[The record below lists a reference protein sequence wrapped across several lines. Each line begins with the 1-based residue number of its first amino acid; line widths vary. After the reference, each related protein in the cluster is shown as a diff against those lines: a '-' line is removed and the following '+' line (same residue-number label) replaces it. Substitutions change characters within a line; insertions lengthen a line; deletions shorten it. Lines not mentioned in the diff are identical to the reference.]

1 MDEIRNLRYHHK
13 IHYIKEGLP
22 FLNLLPNNELEK
34 RGLFYTIQTI
44 IEALID
50 LIAMLVKDF
59 GIEIKDDASNIDSL
73 TELKQIEPEWA
84 IQLKQANSMRNIIVH
99 RYNGIEEQK
108 ISESIDEIKTIIE
121 NWIPLIEVCVNE
133 LSSNDENQT

>member
-1 MDEIRNLRYHHK
+1 MDEIRHLRYFHK
-13 IHYIKEGLP
+13 IHYIKQGLP
-22 FLNLLPNNELEK
+22 FLDLIPNNELEK

-50 LIAMLVKDF
+50 LIAMLIKDF

-73 TELKQIEPEWA
+73 TDLKQIGPEWA
-84 IQLKQANSMRNIIVH
+84 AQLKRTNSMRNIIVH

-121 NWIPLIEVCVNE
+121 NWIPLIEECVNE
-133 LSSNDENQT
+133 LSSNNEH